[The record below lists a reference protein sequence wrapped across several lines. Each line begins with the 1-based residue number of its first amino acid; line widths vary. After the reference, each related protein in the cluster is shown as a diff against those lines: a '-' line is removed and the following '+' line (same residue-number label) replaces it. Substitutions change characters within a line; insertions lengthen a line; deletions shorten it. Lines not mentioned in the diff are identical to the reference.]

1 MTGTAGRAPI
11 REEGNVGEPV
21 RVDRPWMPGYGV
33 TTGDEG
39 LLPWSWAVER
49 LQAARRYWVSSASA
63 AGEPH
68 VSAVWAAW
76 VDDALWFSCG
86 GRSRKARNLLAS
98 GRCAIATERADESVT
113 LTGPAERVVGE
124 RALAPVREAYVAKYG
139 EGFPDPA
146 TNPVFAVRPERVIG
160 IVEDESHFAS
170 AATRWVFG
178 DPASAGGGLAGRRL
192 RLRYASGL
200 EMDALYGADDVS
212 WHALAG
218 PTAGQRGSEA
228 TAVSEVRPG
237 VWFVSWVEDGATV
250 SQVLD
255 LDHGTVV
262 GFVTYPDGPA
272 RAGALDHGTITPL

>member
-1 MTGTAGRAPI
+1 
-11 REEGNVGEPV
+11 
-21 RVDRPWMPGYGV
+21 MPGYGV
-33 TTGDEG
+33 TTGEEG

-49 LQAARRYWVSSASA
+49 LHAARRYWVASASA

-113 LTGPAERVVGE
+113 LTGPADRVMGE
-124 RALAPVREAYVAKYG
+124 RALAAVREAYVAKYG

-146 TNPVFAVRPERVIG
+146 ANPVFAVRPERVIG

-178 DPASAGGGLAGRRL
+178 DPAPAGGGLAGRRF

-200 EMDALYGADDVS
+200 EIDALYGADDVS

-218 PTAGQRGSEA
+218 PAAGQRGSDA

-262 GFVTYPDGPA
+262 GFVTYPDGA
-272 RAGALDHGTITPL
+272 TRAGALDHGTITPL